1 MRSSPPR
8 TLSNTDIDTSGD
20 VDTLPLLANAN
31 GFCVLVENRQST
43 FDTCD
48 SPASASMLAG
58 RLALALALLE
68 FDPDA
73 DELNDVLCEDND
85 DELCLAATMSMV
97 AV

>member
-1 MRSSPPR
+1 
-8 TLSNTDIDTSGD
+8 
-20 VDTLPLLANAN
+20 
-31 GFCVLVENRQST
+31 
-43 FDTCD
+43 
-48 SPASASMLAG
+48 MLAG

-85 DELCLAATMSMV
+85 EELCLAATMPMV